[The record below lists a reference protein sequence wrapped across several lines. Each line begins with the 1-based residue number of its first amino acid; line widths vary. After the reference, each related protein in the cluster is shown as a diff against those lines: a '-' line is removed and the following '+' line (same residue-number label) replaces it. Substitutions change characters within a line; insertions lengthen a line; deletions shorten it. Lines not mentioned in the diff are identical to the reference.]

1 MKESCRLLGP
11 TEAQTRQW
19 DEDGYLVF
27 SDAIAGQQP
36 RRLQNAFDYWAEQ
49 CKADWLDRIE
59 RGEQAATF
67 YDIPEPLEKDEIFVD
82 IVDHPSYYGCLRQFT
97 GAQPMFLAEQVRT
110 VPLWPLSY
118 TSWHPDVP
126 HSNPLHIKI
135 YVNDVDP
142 GCGVLRARPGLSPDL
157 RKRCRSG
164 REFAF
169 VPGSHKRTA
178 GPYTRPVFQ
187 ESMPGH
193 RTFVGAAGTAVMF
206 NAYGWHAAMDNHSGI
221 PRKSIILI
229 YEKLIGVRELL
240 PPKRSRRHHG
250 RHGPPLPA
258 LASTR
263 NSSAG
268 DGPTSCPAGPVRE
281 RSRRHHGRHG
291 PPLPALPGTRQRI
304 GATMDSCQRNIRD
317 PFRRAMASETTSPPS

>member
-1 MKESCRLLGP
+1 MLGP

-36 RRLQNAFDYWAEQ
+36 RRLQNAFDHWAEQ
-49 CKADWLDRIE
+49 AR
-59 RGEQAATF
+59 RTGSTGSNAASRRRRSTTF
-67 YDIPEPLEKDEIFVD
+67 RSRWRRTEIFVD

-126 HSNPLHIKI
+126 HSNPLHIKVQI

-142 GCGVLRARPGLSPDL
+142 GCG
-157 RKRCRSG
+157 
-164 REFAF
+164 EFAF

-229 YEKLIGVRELL
+229 YEKLIGVVRELL
-240 PPKRSRRHHG
+240 PDLSESDH
-250 RHGPPLPA
+250 A
-258 LASTR
+258 A
-263 NSSAG
+263 
-268 DGPTSCPAGPVRE
+268 
-281 RSRRHHGRHG
+281 
-291 PPLPALPGTRQRI
+291 I
-304 GATMDSCQRNIRD
+304 MGATARRFLRFPARD
-317 PFRRAMASETTSPPS
+317 NE